1 MSTLTDRTIAALR
14 SSNDAVSATVRALDD
29 ADLDRPSGSADWD
42 VAQVL
47 SHMGSAAEI
56 GLASLRCALAGEP
69 SPGMDANQV
78 VWDRWDA
85 LGQRAKADG
94 FLEWSERLVCAYEAL
109 DDTTRR
115 DVRFRLSF
123 MPEPV
128 DAEFMTGLLLN
139 EHLMHAWDVHVA
151 FDPTATVPAGDA
163 GVLLDQQ
170 LGSLGVLLG
179 FLGKPGGLDGATA
192 DLRVVTAEPGREFGL
207 SITESVGLV
216 EAPVSADGVVL
227 APTEAFVRLL
237 AGRLTSQH
245 TPDGVDVE
253 GGRVTLEQL
262 RRVFP
267 GF

>member
-14 SSNDAVSATVRALDD
+14 ASNDALSATVRTLDD
-29 ADLDRPSGSADWD
+29 ADLDRPSGSAAWD

-47 SHMGSAAEI
+47 SHMGSASEI
-56 GLASLRCALAGEP
+56 GLASLRSALAGEP

-94 FLEWSERLVCAYEAL
+94 FLEWSERLVTAYEDL
-109 DDTTRR
+109 DEATRR
-115 DVRFRLSF
+115 DVRFRLDF
-123 MPEPV
+123 MPQPV

-139 EHLMHAWDVHVA
+139 EHAMHAWDVNVA
-151 FDPTATVPAGDA
+151 FDPAAAVPAVEA

-170 LGSLGVLLG
+170 RGSLGVLLG
-179 FLGKPGGLDGATA
+179 FLGKPAGLDGATA
-192 DLRVVTAEPGREFGL
+192 DLRVVTGEPDREFGL
-207 SITESVGLV
+207 AISQSVGLV
-216 EAPVSADGVVL
+216 ESPVAPDGVVL

-237 AGRLTSQH
+237 AGRLTPEY
-245 TPDGVDVE
+245 TPVDVAVE
-253 GGRVTLEQL
+253 GSAVTLDQL